1 MVFETYILVFVFSL
15 FSKNEC
21 FIRNGRE
28 NNDSPTYIESEVG
41 THAILNCQLDFPQ
54 DIVIPY
60 ILRWK
65 KDVSTY
71 KYIYKYINHT

>member
-1 MVFETYILVFVFSL
+1 MVFVTYILVFVFSL

-28 NNDSPTYIESEVG
+28 NIESPTYIESEVG

-65 KDVSTY
+65 KDVS
-71 KYIYKYINHT
+71 INIINKNSKQTI

>member
-1 MVFETYILVFVFSL
+1 MIVSTYILIFVILL
-15 FSKNEC
+15 FAKSDG

-28 NNDSPTYIESEVG
+28 YIESPTYLESQVG

-65 KDVSTY
+65 KDVS
-71 KYIYKYINHT
+71 INK

>member
-1 MVFETYILVFVFSL
+1 MFSI
-15 FSKNEC
+15 FSKNDC
-21 FIRNGRE
+21 FIRNGRGNNE
-28 NNDSPTYIESEVG
+28 NPIYIESEVG

-65 KDVSTY
+65 KDVS
-71 KYIYKYINHT
+71 ISLFIINNTI